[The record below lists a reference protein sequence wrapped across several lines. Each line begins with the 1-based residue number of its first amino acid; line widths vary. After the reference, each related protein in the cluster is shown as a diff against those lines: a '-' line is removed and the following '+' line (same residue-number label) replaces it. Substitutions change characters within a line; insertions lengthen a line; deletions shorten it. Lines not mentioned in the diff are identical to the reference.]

1 MLKKF
6 YPLALGLLFN
16 TTTIHAEDTIPPS
29 PLIKPFEATYSIL
42 HKHKKVGEGQR
53 KLQYLPNNQA
63 QYSYHTDIKW
73 MIFSDTREETSVVE
87 LNGNKVKPTHYD
99 YSREGTGR
107 DKAYE
112 WAYDI
117 ANNSATNVK
126 SKLEKTVNYPVNV
139 QDKLSY
145 HLQHRLSM
153 IENPEQELYV
163 YPVIGTSGSIK
174 NYVYQYDG
182 EEEIVLPY
190 GLVKTVRLKRE
201 VLEKERVTYAWFA
214 PELNYLLVKLFQVK
228 GGVEQFEAQLKSVNY
243 LDEVEKEQTTQ

>member
-1 MLKKF
+1 MLKKY
-6 YPLALGLLFN
+6 YPLALVLLFN
-16 TTTIHAEDTIPPS
+16 TYSIQAEDNIPPS
-29 PLIKPFEATYSIL
+29 PIIKPFEATYSIL

-53 KLQYLPNNQA
+53 KLEYLPNNQA
-63 QYSYHTDIKW
+63 KYSYHTDIEW
-73 MIFSDTREETSVVE
+73 MIFSDKREETSIVN
-87 LNGNKVKPTHYD
+87 LNDSTVKPTHYD
-99 YSREGTGR
+99 YTREGTGR

-112 WAYDI
+112 WTYDI
-117 ANNSATNVK
+117 TNNSATNVK
-126 SKLEKTVNYPVNV
+126 TELHKNIDFPANI

-153 IENPEQELYV
+153 IENPKQELYV

-228 GGVEQFEAQLKSVNY
+228 SGVEQFEAQLKAIDY
-243 LDEVEKEQTTQ
+243 PTK